1 MPKIKVKNVPE
12 RIRNRICSMHML
24 CNTCPFY
31 LRKKVLLPNG
41 RTVFCLTDI
50 YYDSRETKI
59 ELPEIDF
66 PTNRDWMES
75 LSNEDLATFLTT
87 GLLIH
92 GGKYDGLTV
101 TNALLIPDR
110 ESMLDWLSQP
120 CKYLMEEE

>member
-1 MPKIKVKNVPE
+1 MKIKF
-12 RIRNRICSMHML
+12 RNIPSKTMSKICGFNRFYTG

-31 LRKKVLLPNG
+31 NNDKGKCCG
-41 RTVFCLTDI
+41 KSKTDQNYI
-50 YYDSRETKI
+50 V
-59 ELPEIDF
+59 ELSEVDF
-66 PTNRDWMES
+66 PTNRDWMEE

-110 ESMLDWLSQP
+110 EDMLDWLSQP
-120 CKYLMEEE
+120 CRYLEEE